1 MIVWL
6 LDSLGPASHA
16 GVYVSEAR
24 ALIDAE
30 ELVKD
35 GRAVFV
41 RVEPA
46 SAHPGGCWHTSPYE
60 RSGAGWTATR
70 ADGGSVRWTR
80 FYRLALAAW

>member
-6 LDSLGPASHA
+6 LDSVGPASHA

-30 ELVKD
+30 ALVTD
-35 GRAVFV
+35 GRAVSV

-46 SAHPGGCWHTSPYE
+46 SAHPGGCWQTSPYE
-60 RSGAGWTATR
+60 RSGAGWAATC
-70 ADGGSVRWTR
+70 ADGGSVKWSP
-80 FYRLALAAW
+80 FYRLALAAS